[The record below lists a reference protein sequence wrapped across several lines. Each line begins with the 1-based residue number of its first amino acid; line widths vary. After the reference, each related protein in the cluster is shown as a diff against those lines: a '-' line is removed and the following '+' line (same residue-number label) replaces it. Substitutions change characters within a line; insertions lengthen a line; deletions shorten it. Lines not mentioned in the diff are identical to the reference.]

1 MAFSDIAYAGPAF
14 QQGVQNLSGL
24 IEQQR
29 KAGREVAYDVAAHQK
44 LLMEAQSR
52 KEATELHG
60 KQLEQMTRQGRIT
73 EAQVKEVEQ
82 KQKIRENMYS
92 VREMVPEIADDPDAL
107 ARHEKMAKGM
117 GFRFERVGNDVF
129 VQGGYVQDYAQM
141 LGQRAT
147 LRQQENEEAFS
158 RLTRKKLQLE
168 EMVEKTKGKG
178 EKGASDLEGIQKEL
192 GAVNKRISS
201 TLMMRPEIAKE
212 VAKQQTILEGQK
224 VIEEIKQAGKEK
236 FTQDQISSKENIAE
250 KNRASR
256 ESEGQKNR
264 ASREKNVAAR
274 VAAPSKTPQ
283 SLIESLS
290 KQVVEQGEESLT
302 PNQRAALRLRTG
314 ADAKTVSAVE
324 NVLKNN
330 INFTGADAETQAS
343 MMATTYQLRKNLL
356 GDVQE
361 ESKITPRE
369 RKFLEDA
376 RKRPAN
382 KNVPEAR
389 LLEFF
394 RETYGQAEEQK
405 SH

>member
-29 KAGREVAYDVAAHQK
+29 KVGKEVAYDVAAHQK

-168 EMVEKTKGKG
+168 EMAEKTKGKG
-178 EKGASDLEGIQKEL
+178 EKGASELEGIQKEL

-212 VAKQQTILEGQK
+212 VVKQQTILEGKKAVEAVKPRSVGAGGLAVPNPEAPEGYNVIAPAVKPLSEGDK
-224 VIEEIKQAGKEK
+224 VRKETADK
-236 FTQDQISSKENIAE
+236 D
-250 KNRASR
+250 RASR
-256 ESEGQKNR
+256 ESEK
-264 ASREKNVAAR
+264 EK
-274 VAAPSKTPQ
+274 
-283 SLIESLS
+283 
-290 KQVVEQGEESLT
+290 
-302 PNQRAALRLRTG
+302 
-314 ADAKTVSAVE
+314 D
-324 NVLKNN
+324 
-330 INFTGADAETQAS
+330 
-343 MMATTYQLRKNLL
+343 
-356 GDVQE
+356 
-361 ESKITPRE
+361 
-369 RKFLEDA
+369 
-376 RKRPAN
+376 RKRMLLRG
-382 KNVPEAR
+382 R
-389 LLEFF
+389 LLRVRQFQISS
-394 RETYGQAEEQK
+394 T
-405 SH
+405 S